1 MTLAVLC
8 CWFSACI
15 YGFLCG
21 HESFHSEYE
30 FSKKGI
36 MEELGNKGIGIF
48 IEGSLKS
55 LKWSLS
61 KKREELK

>member
-1 MTLAVLC
+1 M
-8 CWFSACI
+8 

-36 MEELGNKGIGIF
+36 MEELRNKGIGIF

-61 KKREELK
+61 KKGMN